1 MRNSVS
7 DFGVKDRRELVIR
20 SLSFAFVL
28 VLVAASSA
36 GAATLNVSGGQLLG
50 ASGVIVDGI
59 SYDVEFL
66 DGTCI
71 ALYNGCDEVSDFTFQ
86 TEAAALLAAQALLD
100 QVFLDGIG
108 FFDSAPEL
116 TNGCFPSQSPNT
128 CGVGTPWDLVEG
140 GVRLA
145 LSENQGLGGFEDIAF
160 FVGDNFFMISRS
172 ADSSDPAFVFDVP
185 DVYAVW
191 SPVPEPGTAVL
202 MGLGLLGLA
211 ARRKMQD
218 N

>member
-71 ALYNGCDEVSDFTFQ
+71 A
-86 TEAAALLAAQALLD
+86 
-100 QVFLDGIG
+100 
-108 FFDSAPEL
+108 
-116 TNGCFPSQSPNT
+116 
-128 CGVGTPWDLVEG
+128 
-140 GVRLA
+140 
-145 LSENQGLGGFEDIAF
+145 
-160 FVGDNFFMISRS
+160 
-172 ADSSDPAFVFDVP
+172 
-185 DVYAVW
+185 
-191 SPVPEPGTAVL
+191 
-202 MGLGLLGLA
+202 
-211 ARRKMQD
+211 
-218 N
+218 